1 MTTVS
6 TNPAGN
12 DTDSAG
18 SAGAQVDATIKVW
31 DPLVRIVHW
40 SLVGAFALAW
50 LTADEFEQIHNISG
64 YAIAGLVALRLVW
77 GFVGTRHARFASFVR
92 GPRAVLAYLKGLV
105 SGTSR
110 RHLGHNPA
118 GAAMAVALLI
128 ALTGT
133 TTSGMALLAAEE
145 GEGPFAGWLSP
156 TTSMAQS
163 EARSAVLQRRGDDD
177 DHDEGDAG
185 WNEEWLEDTHEA
197 FANATLALVIL
208 HVLGVF
214 ASGLAHRE
222 NLVRGMITGRKRADD
237 QTSS

>member
-1 MTTVS
+1 MVTAS
-6 TNPAGN
+6 TNPVENGTEGAR
-12 DTDSAG
+12 
-18 SAGAQVDATIKVW
+18 SAGAPADATIKVW

-50 LTADEFEQIHNISG
+50 LTAEEFEQIHNISG
-64 YAIAGLVALRLVW
+64 YAVAGLVALRFVW

-92 GPRAVLAYLKGLV
+92 GPRAVLAYLTGLV
-105 SGTSR
+105 KGSSR

-145 GEGPFAGWLSP
+145 GEGPFAGWLAP
-156 TTSMAQS
+156 TASMAQT
-163 EARSAVLQRRGDDD
+163 EGVSAVLQRRGDDD
-177 DHDEGDAG
+177 HHDEGEAER
-185 WNEEWLEDTHEA
+185 NEEWLEDTHEA

-222 NLVRGMITGRKRADD
+222 NLVRGMITGRKRADG
-237 QTSS
+237 